1 MGRHWGRH
9 SYRGFVLRYRHH
21 DLARVK
27 QLRRCRKAW
36 RRSIDV
42 VADDR
47 PAAGRAMDAQLVGA
61 ASDRGEGEP
70 GELALPVWRASAG
83 IRPPS
88 PEGETFDRRSRCGG
102 PRPRPFRFSHPCL
115 RCLRGRVGKDGEGEG
130 WRGRVCASAVG
141 ACCSAG
147 EARPRIRSAKGCRP
161 FRPGRRPP
169 QDLPGR
175 HRRQPIRVRLHPP
188 APGLVEPAK
197 G

>member
-1 MGRHWGRH
+1 MGRHWRRH
-9 SYRGFVLRYRHH
+9 SYRGLVLRYRHH

-61 ASDRGEGEP
+61 ASDRAEGEP
-70 GELALPVWRASAG
+70 GELALPVWRPSAG

-88 PEGETFDRRSRCGG
+88 PEGGTSDRQSRCGWPP
-102 PRPRPFRFSHPCL
+102 PRQFRFSHPCL
-115 RCLRGRVGKDGEGEG
+115 LGRVGEDGGGEGR
-130 WRGRVCASAVG
+130 RGRVCPSAVG
-141 ACCSAG
+141 AGCSTG
-147 EARPRIRSAKGCRP
+147 EARPRIRSAQGCPR
-161 FRPGRRPP
+161 FRPRRRPP